1 MIISQY
7 IIILFTRFIIIL
19 FTILFF
25 AMFLISGIDKIKYFN
40 DKVNT
45 LNTKLKSIFNIK
57 LLQIAMILVIALE
70 ILGPIIILLRILL
83 GKKSPVILNILTNIV
98 FVLFILFLVVVTL
111 IYHPF
116 SLEKSIPFLSN
127 CSTLSGLI
135 FLFIISN
142 SNLI

>member
-1 MIISQY
+1 MKNYFKIS
-7 IIILFTRFIIIL
+7 RFIIIL

-25 AMFLISGIDKIKYFN
+25 IMFIYSGIDKIKYFS

-45 LNTKLKSIFNIK
+45 LNTKLKSMFNIK
-57 LLQIAMILVIALE
+57 LLNIAMACIIALE
-70 ILGPIIILLRILL
+70 ILGPIIILLRIIL
-83 GKKSPVILNILTNIV
+83 GENSPIILNILTNIV

>member
-1 MIISQY
+1 MQY
-7 IIILFTRFIIIL
+7 SNFSRLEEGL
-19 FTILFF
+19 TIKLYNSVPIENV
-25 AMFLISGIDKIKYFN
+25 LEIKYFN

>member
-1 MIISQY
+1 MKNYFKIS
-7 IIILFTRFIIIL
+7 RFIIIL

-25 AMFLISGIDKIKYFN
+25 IMFIYSGIDKIKYFS

-45 LNTKLKSIFNIK
+45 LNTKLKSMFNIK
-57 LLQIAMILVIALE
+57 LLNIAMACIIALE
-70 ILGPIIILLRILL
+70 ILGPIIILLRIIL
-83 GKKSPVILNILTNIV
+83 GENSPIILNILTNIV

-116 SLEKSIPFLSN
+116 SIEKPIPFLSN
-127 CSTLSGLI
+127 FTTLSGLI

-142 SNLI
+142 SNPNLHP